1 LVSFF
6 LISSFDFLHFLSVW
20 QVSENEGTNKMGMTN
35 LAIVFAPGMLRSEN
49 EMNALKDFR
58 YQSKIMEELIKNQET
73 LFP

>member
-1 LVSFF
+1 
-6 LISSFDFLHFLSVW
+6 
-20 QVSENEGTNKMGMTN
+20 MGMTN

-58 YQSKIMEELIKNQET
+58 YQSKIMEELIKTQET